1 MVMDTK
7 KSIKEIP
14 DLVLEKKL
22 SFFFGSGTSV
32 PGMPLMSE
40 FTKGEKIEVN
50 RLLWEIR
57 IRNSC
62 LIGDFKHARGLNSY
76 TIDYLIPES
85 LNSYINFVSTL
96 VSLMNMSN
104 SRQGHKVTNLFTTN
118 YDLFIEQAAN
128 CLLDGHRKF
137 IFNDGSQG
145 YFSRILD
152 SANFDTTTAYKGRF
166 DNYLNE
172 IPVINI
178 VKPHGSVNWK
188 KVDDSIEITNY
199 IISNSEVVNPDGNE
213 PKNTLLQR
221 HYYDMFRFFEYEMSL
236 PESVLLVHGFSFGDD
251 HVLKMFNRALENT
264 RLLIIVIAYSDEAA
278 EEIESKFGINRNV
291 SFSQLNNLYIIKPSD
306 LSKDSSLRLALPQLT
321 QLISGEKVEA

>member
-7 KSIKEIP
+7 KLIKEIP

-22 SFFFGSGTSV
+22 SFSFGSGTSV

-104 SRQGHKVTNLFTTN
+104 SRQGHKVT
-118 YDLFIEQAAN
+118 
-128 CLLDGHRKF
+128 K
-137 IFNDGSQG
+137 
-145 YFSRILD
+145 
-152 SANFDTTTAYKGRF
+152 
-166 DNYLNE
+166 
-172 IPVINI
+172 PVY
-178 VKPHGSVNWK
+178 H
-188 KVDDSIEITNY
+188 
-199 IISNSEVVNPDGNE
+199 
-213 PKNTLLQR
+213 
-221 HYYDMFRFFEYEMSL
+221 
-236 PESVLLVHGFSFGDD
+236 
-251 HVLKMFNRALENT
+251 
-264 RLLIIVIAYSDEAA
+264 
-278 EEIESKFGINRNV
+278 
-291 SFSQLNNLYIIKPSD
+291 QL
-306 LSKDSSLRLALPQLT
+306 
-321 QLISGEKVEA
+321 